1 MTEKEVMIKRA
12 EREIKATDIRERLIN
27 EMSTEEKIKI
37 LFAHFIRN
45 ARPEDVIKIGDEFLR
60 KISFKR

>member
-12 EREIKATDIRERLIN
+12 EREIKATDIRERLMN

-37 LFAHFIRN
+37 LFAHFIRS

-60 KISFKR
+60 